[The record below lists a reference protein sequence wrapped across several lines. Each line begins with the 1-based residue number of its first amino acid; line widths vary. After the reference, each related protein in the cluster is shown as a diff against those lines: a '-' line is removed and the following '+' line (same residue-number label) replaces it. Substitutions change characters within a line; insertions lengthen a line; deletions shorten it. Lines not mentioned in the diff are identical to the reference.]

1 MIWRGVQLSIID
13 GGFLAM
19 PKFCSRLAVLTSFLY
34 PFVRTLFYYELPLPQ
49 TEKESGRT
57 IVDGYHGDT
66 LDHPIDNRIPI
77 DKKARK
83 TMLESR

>member
-1 MIWRGVQLSIID
+1 MVWRGVQLSII
-13 GGFLAM
+13 GVGCLAI
-19 PKFCSRLAVLTSFLY
+19 PKFSNRLAVLTSFLY

-49 TEKESGRT
+49 TEKEYGRT
-57 IVDGYHGDT
+57 IVDRYHGDT

-77 DKKARK
+77 DKQARK